1 MATVVR
7 RSSVWLS
14 RVAHGAAYVA
24 LTLAFSYPAAAVDP
38 AASHPLIGRLSPEV
52 SQRLISGSNRNFRLS
67 ERRGEVVVLG
77 FWTSWCGSCRSYLE
91 RLGKLD
97 ATYAPAGLV
106 VVGVSLDDDAAKA
119 AEFTR
124 AAGAR
129 FRNGV
134 DVRKVLGARFKVGEV
149 PLTLL
154 IDRDGIVR
162 YAHGELDAA
171 GDAEL
176 LLQVRQL
183 LNE

>member
-1 MATVVR
+1 MVQHAFVL
-7 RSSVWLS
+7 RSRLA
-14 RVAHGAAYVA
+14 RGAACAA
-24 LTLAFSYPAAAVDP
+24 LALVISAGAAGPPDAPA
-38 AASHPLIGRLSPEV
+38 HPLIGKLAPEI
-52 SQRLISGSNRNFRLS
+52 SQRLISGPSRNFRLS

-77 FWTSWCGSCRSYLE
+77 FWTSWCGSCRGYLE

-97 ATYAPAGLV
+97 ATYAAAGLV
-106 VVGVSLDDDAAKA
+106 VVGVSLDDDAANA

-124 AAGAR
+124 AVGAR

-134 DVRKVLGARFKVGEV
+134 DVRKVLGQRFAVSEV

-171 GDAEL
+171 ADAEL

-183 LNE
+183 LDE